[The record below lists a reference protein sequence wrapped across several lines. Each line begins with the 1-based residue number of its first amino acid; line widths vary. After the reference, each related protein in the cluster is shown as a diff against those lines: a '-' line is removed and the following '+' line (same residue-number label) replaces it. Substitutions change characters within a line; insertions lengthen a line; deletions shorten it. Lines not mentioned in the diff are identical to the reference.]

1 MKKLILS
8 IVAFG
13 AVLSAANNATVAP
26 TSTPATATTPTPV
39 VQDPFE
45 QMDKIFQMQMKQMQ
59 QMERQMDE
67 MFKIMSSG
75 MHSTKMPIISNSGG
89 IISSGIKDKGDYY
102 EVVLKSSGDGKMDVN
117 VEAKDN
123 LLTISV
129 KETKNIDKNSSF
141 GVIKSFSTSSY
152 MQTFTL
158 PTDADSEKIDYEM
171 KDNKLIVKIPKKK

>member
-1 MKKLILS
+1 MKKILLP
-8 IVAFG
+8 IIAFL
-13 AVLSAANNATVAP
+13 ATANAANSIQITNN
-26 TSTPATATTPTPV
+26 ST
-39 VQDPFE
+39 DPFE
-45 QMDKIFQMQMKQMQ
+45 QMDKIFQMQMRQMQ
-59 QMERQMDE
+59 QMQRQMDE
-67 MFKIMSSG
+67 MFKVMETNMPTSPNMPVITNSGGIMSSG
-75 MHSTKMPIISNSGG
+75 IQ
-89 IISSGIKDKGDYY
+89 DKNDHY

>member
-1 MKKLILS
+1 MKKLFLS
-8 IVAFG
+8 FLTFG
-13 AVLSAANNATVAP
+13 TLAMGANNA
-26 TSTPATATTPTPV
+26 SV
-39 VQDPFE
+39 VIDPFD

-59 QMERQMDE
+59 EMERQMDE

-75 MHSTKMPIISNSGG
+75 MHSSKLPIISNSGG
-89 IISSGIKDKGDYY
+89 IISSGVQDKGDHY
-102 EVVLKSSGDGKMDVN
+102 EVVLKSSGNGKMDVN
-117 VEAKDN
+117 VKAKDN

-129 KETKNIDKNSSF
+129 KESKNIDKNSSF